1 MMRACG
7 APSLHLL
14 TCMQPSSMI
23 ADFIEDVRK
32 AHDPFANAPARPGG
46 PKPMYPRGVQYG

>member
-1 MMRACG
+1 
-7 APSLHLL
+7 
-14 TCMQPSSMI
+14 MQPSSMI

-46 PKPMYPRGVQYG
+46 PKPMYPRGVHYG